1 MKLFRLFIHLLRKI
15 FLLSFHSNRLPMVTT
30 YDDTIELVFQE
41 LDLKNDALEALL
53 KAAYMAG
60 AKSVVS
66 GNVID
71 QTKGDL
77 DVSGYLR
84 GMKSLSKIIGQVNQ
98 TLTEG
103 QAQAV
108 KEAVN
113 DLVDVSG
120 QPLLTGALEQH
131 FSNFLDL
138 IRSGKELRAY
148 ADTLVDPN
156 ATPE

>member
-1 MKLFRLFIHLLRKI
+1 MG
-15 FLLSFHSNRLPMVTT
+15 TT

>member
-1 MKLFRLFIHLLRKI
+1 MG
-15 FLLSFHSNRLPMVTT
+15 TT

-41 LDLKNDALEALL
+41 LDLQNDALEALL

-66 GNVID
+66 GTVID
-71 QTKGDL
+71 QTKGEL

-84 GMKSLSKIIGQVNQ
+84 GMKSLAKVIGRVNQ
-98 TLTEG
+98 NLTED
-103 QAQAV
+103 QAQVV

-113 DLVDVSG
+113 DLVDVTG
-120 QPLLTGALEQH
+120 EPLLTGALEQH